1 MYEQSEDI
9 RLNVRKD
16 SGLVDPVTESYLELD
31 VYIPSLRI
39 AFEYQVTIIIFYFV
53 SILFIQVFIFSFL
66 QELHH
71 YSSVGYHYQPLR
83 ELQELD
89 QMKIKLAEQLGVDLL
104 VIPFW
109 WDGTKDRSVYCNDRV
124 QN

>member
-1 MYEQSEDI
+1 M
-9 RLNVRKD
+9 
-16 SGLVDPVTESYLELD
+16 ELD

-109 WDGTKDRSVYCNDRV
+109 WDGTKDRLVAAIAFKTNSHYSTPLP
-124 QN
+124 Q